1 MIVYFSGT
9 GNSRY
14 AAETLAR
21 ELNDELLDAGKEIRA
36 GKKGILHSDRPWIFV
51 APTYAWRL
59 PHIFSDYIR
68 NAVLTGSKDAYF
80 VLTCGGDIGNAGA
93 YTAQLCEQT
102 GLNDRGILEVIMPE
116 NYIAM
121 FDAPGAEEA
130 RTIVDRAKPVLSLGA
145 AWIRNGMP
153 FPTRKVTPVDRM
165 KSGIINSAFYR
176 LFVKADSFFVTESCV
191 GCNTCAEACPLNN
204 ITLVDG
210 KPVWGKNC
218 THCMAC
224 ICGCPTEAIEY
235 GKVSRGKPR
244 YQCPKDES

>member
-14 AAETLAR
+14 VAETLAKD
-21 ELNDELLDAGKEIRA
+21 LNDTLLDAGKEIQA
-36 GKKGILHSDRPWIFV
+36 GRTGALHSDLPWVFV

-68 NAVLTGSKDAYF
+68 NAVLSGNRNAYF

-93 YTAQLCEQT
+93 YTAQLCKET
-102 GLNDRGILEVIMPE
+102 GLKDNGILEVVMPE

-121 FDAPGAEEA
+121 FDVPEETESRA
-130 RTIVDRAKPVLSLGA
+130 IVEHAKPVLSLGA

-153 FPTRKVTPVDRM
+153 FPKRNVSPLDWI
-165 KSGIINSAFYR
+165 KSGIINKAFYK
-176 LFVKADSFFVTESCV
+176 LFVKANSFLVTDSCI
-191 GCNTCAEACPLNN
+191 GCNACEKACPLNN
-204 ITLVDG
+204 ISLING

-224 ICGCPTEAIEY
+224 ICGCPAEAIEY
-235 GKVSRGKPR
+235 GKISHGKPR
-244 YQCPKDES
+244 YQCPTDV